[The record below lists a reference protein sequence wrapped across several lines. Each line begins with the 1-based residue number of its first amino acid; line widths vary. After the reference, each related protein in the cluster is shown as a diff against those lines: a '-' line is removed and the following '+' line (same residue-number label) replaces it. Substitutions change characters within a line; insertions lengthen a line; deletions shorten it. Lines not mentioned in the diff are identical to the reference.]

1 VNLDES
7 KRAAEA
13 VTKID
18 DVLTEI
24 FLRNFGVSKTA
35 TEGHNAYALAAV
47 EVALSLAN
55 IFLSIKN
62 PQEHRNYRA
71 ICDTTYHLNTN
82 LFWEK
87 NASVLL
93 PIMHVCLNTYRDG
106 VELKVERTTRNEYSS
121 NDALISASMAA
132 PLELFPVIAYL
143 IGGPALMLKSSLQ
156 LKKDL
161 APYFLG

>member
-1 VNLDES
+1 MNLDEI
-7 KRAAEA
+7 KKTAEA
-13 VTKID
+13 VARLD
-18 DVLTEI
+18 NALTEI
-24 FLRNFGVSKTA
+24 FIRHFNIHKDA
-35 TEGHNAYALAAV
+35 PAGHNAYGMMAV

-55 IFLSIKN
+55 VFLAIKN
-62 PQEHRNYRA
+62 PQEHRSYRA

-82 LFWEK
+82 EFWQK

-106 VELKVERTTRNEYSS
+106 VELKVERAQRGEYST
-121 NDALISASMAA
+121 NDALISAATAA

-143 IGGPALMLKSSLQ
+143 IGGPSLMVSASLP

-161 APYFLG
+161 APYFLS